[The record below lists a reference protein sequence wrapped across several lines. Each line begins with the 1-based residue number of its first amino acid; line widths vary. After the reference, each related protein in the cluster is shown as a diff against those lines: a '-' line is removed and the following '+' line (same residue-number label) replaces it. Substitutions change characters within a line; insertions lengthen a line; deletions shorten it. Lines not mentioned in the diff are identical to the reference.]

1 MASQP
6 RRILVAMDAR
16 PESLLALECAAALAS
31 RLDAEIAGL
40 FIEDEALLRLCGLPV
55 FEVTLGGGLA
65 RHPEMATLAREM
77 RARAGAARRALER
90 AAAPHRLSWTFRVT
104 RGRLDEEVLAA
115 EPGAHIV
122 APSRAVRRG
131 AARRAPVIAAVATD
145 DGDEQALVLAAHLA
159 RAGRAPLLVLA
170 PDSTLADPDRLRARI
185 ETAIGTDL
193 PVQIAGYS
201 GGEETG
207 LETCIEPLALE
218 VLVLGAPAAFT
229 PERLGRLAAAAGC
242 DLVVLSTRAETSST
256 PGATAVPSPT
266 GGRNES

>member
-1 MASQP
+1 VAGQT

-16 PESLLALECAAALAS
+16 PESLLALEHAAALAS

-65 RHPEMATLAREM
+65 RRPESATLAREM
-77 RARAGAARRALER
+77 RARAGAARLALER

-131 AARRAPVIAAVATD
+131 AARRAPVIAAVATE
-145 DGDEQALVLAAHLA
+145 DGGEQALVLAAHLA
-159 RAGRAPLLVLA
+159 RASNAPLLVLA
-170 PDSTLADPDRLRARI
+170 PDSTLTDSDRLRERI
-185 ETAIGTDL
+185 ETAVGTDL
-193 PVQIAGYS
+193 PLQIAGYS
-201 GGEETG
+201 SSAESG
-207 LETCIEPLALE
+207 LETSIEPLALE
-218 VLVLGAPAAFT
+218 VLVLGAPEAFT
-229 PERLGRLAAAAGC
+229 PEQLGRLTAAAGC
-242 DLVVLSTRAETSST
+242 DLVVLSTRTETSHKS
-256 PGATAVPSPT
+256 GATATSSQS
-266 GGRNES
+266 GG